1 MERGG
6 NAVDAAI
13 AALFCDGVSMPHS
26 MGLGGGFLL
35 TVYNKSTG
43 EVWSLNS
50 REVAPGAATV
60 DMFKDNPKL
69 TQSGIVTI
77 IVTFSLK
84 DLFQKR
90 VFSFKCL
97 ATVIFLRFLVLNH
110 WFPR

>member
-1 MERGG
+1 MFVYFRDVLQRGG

-35 TVYNKSTG
+35 TLYNKSTG

-60 DMFKDNPKL
+60 EMFQDDPRLAQTGWVLKIFRFFIKVSSVWFHNSSKHAE
-69 TQSGIVTI
+69 
-77 IVTFSLK
+77 SLLK
-84 DLFQKR
+84 F
-90 VFSFKCL
+90 
-97 ATVIFLRFLVLNH
+97 T
-110 WFPR
+110 